1 MMMNRVL
8 IRVYVPLLEKKYD
21 VWVPINKKVYEII
34 INLIKGI
41 NSINKIEY
49 DMKEIPNL
57 YDKES
62 SEVYDINAKII
73 DTNIRNGSEV
83 ILL

>member
-1 MMMNRVL
+1 MNRVL

-21 VWVPINKKVYEII
+21 VWVPINKSVYEII
-34 INLIKGI
+34 ISLIKGI

-49 DMKEIPNL
+49 DMEEIPNL

-62 SEVYDINAKII
+62 SEIYNINSKII

-83 ILL
+83 IIL

>member
-1 MMMNRVL
+1 MNRVL
-8 IRVYVPLLEKKYD
+8 IRVYIPLLEKKYD

-49 DMKEIPNL
+49 DMREIPNL

-62 SEVYDINAKII
+62 SEVYDINIRII

>member
-1 MMMNRVL
+1 MNRVL
-8 IRVYVPLLEKKYD
+8 IKVYVPLLERNYD
-21 VWVPINKKVYEII
+21 VWIPVNKKIYEVI
-34 INLIKGI
+34 INLVKGI

-49 DMKEIPNL
+49 DIKEIPNL

-62 SEVYDINAKII
+62 SEIYDINVKVI

>member
-1 MMMNRVL
+1 MNRVL
-8 IRVYVPLLEKKYD
+8 IRVYAPLLEKKYD
-21 VWVPINKKVYEII
+21 VWVPINKSIYEVI
-34 INLIKGI
+34 INLVKGI

-62 SEVYDINAKII
+62 SEIYDINFKFI

>member
-1 MMMNRVL
+1 MNRVL
-8 IRVYVPLLEKKYD
+8 IMVYIPLLEKKYD

-49 DMKEIPNL
+49 DMREIPNL

-62 SEVYDINAKII
+62 SEVYDINIRII

>member
-1 MMMNRVL
+1 MNRVL

-21 VWVPINKKVYEII
+21 VWIPINKKIYEII
-34 INLIKGI
+34 VNIVKGI

-49 DMKEIPNL
+49 DVKEIPNL
-57 YDKES
+57 YDRES
-62 SEVYDINAKII
+62 SEIYDVNVKVI

>member
-8 IRVYVPLLEKKYD
+8 IRVYIPLLEKKYD

-62 SEVYDINAKII
+62 SEVYDINIRII

>member
-1 MMMNRVL
+1 MNRVL
-8 IRVYVPLLEKKYD
+8 IKIYVPLLEKNYD
-21 VWVPINKKVYEII
+21 VWIPVNKKIYEVI
-34 INLIKGI
+34 INLVKGI

-49 DMKEIPNL
+49 DIKEIPNL

-62 SEVYDINAKII
+62 SEIYDINVKVI

>member
-1 MMMNRVL
+1 MNRVL
-8 IRVYVPLLEKKYD
+8 IRVYIPLLEKKYD

>member
-1 MMMNRVL
+1 MNRVL
-8 IRVYVPLLEKKYD
+8 IRVYIPLLEKKYD

-62 SEVYDINAKII
+62 SEVYDINIRII

>member
-1 MMMNRVL
+1 MNRVL
-8 IRVYVPLLEKKYD
+8 IRVYIPLLEKKYD
-21 VWVPINKKVYEII
+21 VWVPINKKVYEMI
-34 INLIKGI
+34 INIIKGI
-41 NSINKIEY
+41 NAINRIEY
-49 DMKEIPNL
+49 DMTKIPNL

-62 SEVYDINAKII
+62 SEIYDINVRII

>member
-1 MMMNRVL
+1 MRMNRVL
-8 IRVYVPLLEKKYD
+8 IRVYIPLLEKKYD
-21 VWVPINKKVYEII
+21 VWIPINKKVYEII
-34 INLIKGI
+34 VNLIKGI

-49 DMKEIPNL
+49 DIKEIPNL

>member
-1 MMMNRVL
+1 MNRVL
-8 IRVYVPLLEKKYD
+8 IRVYIPLLEKKYD

-34 INLIKGI
+34 INIIKGI
-41 NSINKIEY
+41 NAINRIEY
-49 DMKEIPNL
+49 DMTKIPNL

-62 SEVYDINAKII
+62 SEIYDINVRII

>member
-1 MMMNRVL
+1 MNRVL
-8 IRVYVPLLEKKYD
+8 IRVYAPLLEKKYD
-21 VWVPINKKVYEII
+21 VWVPINKSIYEVI
-34 INLIKGI
+34 INLVKGI
-41 NSINKIEY
+41 NSINKIEC

-62 SEVYDINAKII
+62 SEIYDINFKII

>member
-1 MMMNRVL
+1 MNRVL
-8 IRVYVPLLEKKYD
+8 IRVYIPLLEKKYD
-21 VWVPINKKVYEII
+21 VWVPINKRIYEII
-34 INLIKGI
+34 INLVKGI
-41 NSINKIEY
+41 NSINRIEY

-62 SEVYDINAKII
+62 AEIYNINAKII

>member
-1 MMMNRVL
+1 MNRVL

>member
-1 MMMNRVL
+1 MNRVL
-8 IRVYVPLLEKKYD
+8 IRVYAPLLEKKYD
-21 VWVPINKKVYEII
+21 VWVPINKSIYEVI
-34 INLIKGI
+34 INLVKGI

-62 SEVYDINAKII
+62 SEIYDINFKII
-73 DTNIRNGSEV
+73 DTNIRNGSV

>member
-1 MMMNRVL
+1 MNRVL
-8 IRVYVPLLEKKYD
+8 IRVYIPLLEKKYD
-21 VWVPINKKVYEII
+21 VWVPINKKIYEII
-34 INLIKGI
+34 INLVKGI
-41 NSINKIEY
+41 NAINKIEY
-49 DMKEIPNL
+49 DMKEVPNL

-62 SEVYDINAKII
+62 SEVYDINVRII

>member
-1 MMMNRVL
+1 MNRVL
-8 IRVYVPLLEKKYD
+8 IRVYIPLLEKKYD

-41 NSINKIEY
+41 NPINKIEY
-49 DMKEIPNL
+49 DMREIPNL

-62 SEVYDINAKII
+62 SEVYDINIRII